1 MRWKEA
7 FGCGRWSIDAATGGR
22 RSHGSESWPR
32 ACGRSHA
39 VQPGL
44 GFKSFVTATQT
55 IAGYEVTAMIRKGQ
69 VTSASANDMDAQR
82 DFIAGLFSAA
92 G

>member
-1 MRWKEA
+1 
-7 FGCGRWSIDAATGGR
+7 
-22 RSHGSESWPR
+22 
-32 ACGRSHA
+32 
-39 VQPGL
+39 
-44 GFKSFVTATQT
+44 VTATQT